1 MRAAGIILMAGAVAG
16 IGFWEADRLRVRLDA
31 LLLLRQMIYHLK
43 NRILQGNDS
52 LSEAFLKI
60 GGRFSESRGVYGRYP
75 GLFFYRVGVE
85 MEQKKECLFSD
96 IWKNE
101 VDDLSKNMQISVSDQ
116 DDLKSFGEQLGYADR
131 QMQERVLMFYL
142 EQLEESIAGLKTEV
156 AVQGKLYRSL
166 GIASGIFVAI
176 LLI

>member
-1 MRAAGIILMAGAVAG
+1 
-16 IGFWEADRLRVRLDA
+16 
-31 LLLLRQMIYHLK
+31 
-43 NRILQGNDS
+43 
-52 LSEAFLKI
+52 
-60 GGRFSESRGVYGRYP
+60 
-75 GLFFYRVGVE
+75 

-101 VDDLSKNMQISVSDQ
+101 VDDLAKNMQISVSDQ